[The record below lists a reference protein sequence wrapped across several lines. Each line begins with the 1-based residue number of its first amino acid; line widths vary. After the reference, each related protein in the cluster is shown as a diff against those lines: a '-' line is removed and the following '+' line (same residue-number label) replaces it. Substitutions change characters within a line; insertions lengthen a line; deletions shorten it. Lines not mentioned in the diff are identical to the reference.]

1 MSYQNTKL
9 AILAVLSLAAVAPA
23 HAQPPALFH
32 QEHILVGD
40 LDLNSESGVKAL
52 RTRLE
57 RAARRVCPNEP
68 GSLGGRMSEPEEL
81 RCRRDAVDGA
91 LQQLMPAHP
100 AIGRLASETWS
111 ASPQRENLAGR

>member
-52 RTRLE
+52 RTRPRAGRATGVPE
-57 RAARRVCPNEP
+57 RARVAR
-68 GSLGGRMSEPEEL
+68 
-81 RCRRDAVDGA
+81 GA
-91 LQQLMPAHP
+91 HERA
-100 AIGRLASETWS
+100 
-111 ASPQRENLAGR
+111 